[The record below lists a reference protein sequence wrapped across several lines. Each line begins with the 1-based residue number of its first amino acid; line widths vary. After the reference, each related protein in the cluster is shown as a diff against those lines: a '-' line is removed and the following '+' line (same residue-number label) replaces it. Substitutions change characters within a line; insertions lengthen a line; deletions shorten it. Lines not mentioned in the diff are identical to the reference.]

1 MKRRQFLAAVP
12 LAAAATTVLKG
23 NTPSVYTQ
31 QNVLAQPIKM
41 ELINN
46 IRQQVEVDYDHIFK
60 LFCHYNEN
68 PEIGMNTFNTS
79 KQQAEEL
86 RTAGCDVVKMIHE
99 TGVVGVM
106 KNGKGATY
114 LFRADCD
121 ALPQPD
127 LRGEAWASKIPNVG
141 HQCGHSMHSAN
152 LIGVARAM
160 AKLKSEWKGTM
171 VFVAQPGEEFDNGAD
186 KLIKAGLFD
195 HFPFPK
201 AALAYH
207 VSPTLPGGTV
217 GVVRGP
223 AMALVEMPKI
233 IVKGVSGHGGYP
245 QTAKDAVV
253 LASSIVMRL
262 QTIVSRVMSPFDPSV
277 VSVCSINGGSSHNV
291 LPDQVELKLTVRC
304 LSVSVYQK
312 ILAEIK
318 QICEGEAIAS
328 GLPKELFPVVTE
340 RGFFTKPVIND
351 VALVD
356 TLQPIFEQ
364 TLGKEN
370 VRQEPCYT
378 FGEDFSSYGLDG
390 KIPLGFVWLGS
401 VNPNKFDDK
410 MQPKPNETYPPLHN
424 SAFNPHPPTTI
435 RTGVTAMTAALIQLF
450 KNG

>member
-1 MKRRQFLAAVP
+1 
-12 LAAAATTVLKG
+12 
-23 NTPSVYTQ
+23 
-31 QNVLAQPIKM
+31 M
-41 ELINN
+41 ELIDT
-46 IRQQVEVDYDHIFK
+46 IRQHVETDYDHIFK

-68 PEIGMNTFNTS
+68 PEIGMDTFKTS
-79 KQQAEEL
+79 KRQAEEL
-86 RTAGCDVVKMIHE
+86 HAAGCDVVRMVHE

-106 KNGKGATY
+106 KNGAGPTY

-127 LRGEAWASKIPNVG
+127 LRGEAWASKIPNIG
-141 HQCGHSMHSAN
+141 HQCGHSLHAAN
-152 LIGVARAM
+152 LIGVARTM
-160 AKLKSEWKGTM
+160 AKLKSAWAGTL
-171 VFVAQPGEEFDNGAD
+171 VFVTQPGEEFDNGAD
-186 KLIKAGLFD
+186 KLINAGLFD

-207 VSPTLPGGTV
+207 VSPTLPGGTI

-223 AMALVEMPKI
+223 AMALVEMPTI

-245 QTAKDAVV
+245 QSAKDAVV

-277 VSVCSINGGSSHNV
+277 VSVCSINGGSSHNI

-304 LSVSVYQK
+304 FSVPIYQK
-312 ILAEIK
+312 ILAAIK

-328 GLPKELFPVVTE
+328 GLPQELFPVVIE

-351 VALVD
+351 AALMD
-356 TLQPIFEQ
+356 QLQASFEQ
-364 TLGKEN
+364 TLGKDQ

-378 FGEDFSSYGLDG
+378 FGEDFSSYGLAG

-401 VNPNKFDDK
+401 VNPHKFDENL
-410 MQPKPNETYPPLHN
+410 QPQPAEIYPPLHS
-424 SAFNPHPPTTI
+424 SAFNPHPPSTI
-435 RTGVTAMTAALIQLF
+435 RTGVTAMTAALIELF

>member
-1 MKRRQFLAAVP
+1 MP
-12 LAAAATTVLKG
+12 LIDT
-23 NTPSVYTQ
+23 
-31 QNVLAQPIKM
+31 
-41 ELINN
+41 
-46 IRQQVEVDYDHIFK
+46 IRQHVEADYEHIFQ

-68 PEIGMNTFNTS
+68 PEIGMDTFNTS
-79 KQQAEEL
+79 KRQAEEL
-86 RTAGCDVVKMIHE
+86 RAAGCDVVEMVRE
-99 TGVVGVM
+99 TGVVAVI
-106 KNGKGATY
+106 KNGEGPTY

-141 HQCGHSMHSAN
+141 HQCGHSLHSAN

-160 AKLKSEWKGTM
+160 AKLKSEWAGTM
-171 VFVAQPGEEFDNGAD
+171 VFVTQPGEEFDNGAD

-195 HFPFPK
+195 HFPLPK

-207 VSPTLPGGTV
+207 VSPTLPAGTI
-217 GVVRGP
+217 GVVHGP

-233 IVKGVSGHGGYP
+233 IVKGISGHGGYP
-245 QTAKDAVV
+245 QTTKDVVV

-262 QTIVSRVMSPFDPSV
+262 QTIVSRVMSPFEPTV
-277 VSVCSINGGSSHNV
+277 VSVCSIHGGSSHNI

-304 LSVSVYQK
+304 FSVPVYEK
-312 ILAEIK
+312 IMAEIR

-328 GLPKELFPVVTE
+328 GLPKELFPEVIE

-351 VALVD
+351 VALMD
-356 TLQPIFEQ
+356 TLQSSFEQ
-364 TLGKEN
+364 SLGKDR

-390 KIPLGFVWLGS
+390 KIPLGFIWLGS
-401 VNPNKFDDK
+401 VNSNKFDENL
-410 MQPKPNETYPPLHN
+410 QAKPTETYPPLH
-424 SAFNPHPPTTI
+424 SSVFNPHPLGTI
-435 RTGVTAMTAALIQLF
+435 RTGVTAMTAALIELF

>member
-1 MKRRQFLAAVP
+1 MP
-12 LAAAATTVLKG
+12 LIDT
-23 NTPSVYTQ
+23 
-31 QNVLAQPIKM
+31 
-41 ELINN
+41 
-46 IRQQVEVDYDHIFK
+46 IRQHVEADYEHIFT

-68 PEIGMNTFNTS
+68 PEIGMDTFNTS
-79 KQQAEEL
+79 QRQAEEL
-86 RTAGCDVVKMIHE
+86 RAAGCDVVQMVHK
-99 TGVVGVM
+99 TGVVAVM
-106 KNGKGATY
+106 KNGEGPTY

-141 HQCGHSMHSAN
+141 HQCGHSLHSAN

-160 AKLKSEWKGTM
+160 AKLKSEWAGTM
-171 VFVAQPGEEFDNGAD
+171 VFVTQPGEEFDNGAD

-195 HFPFPK
+195 HFPLPK

-207 VSPTLPGGTV
+207 VSPTLPAGTI

-223 AMALVEMPKI
+223 AMALIEMPKI
-233 IVKGVSGHGGYP
+233 IVKGISGHGGYP
-245 QTAKDAVV
+245 HTTKDAVV

-262 QTIVSRVMSPFDPSV
+262 QTIVSRTMSPFEPTV
-277 VSVCSINGGSSHNV
+277 VSVCSIHGGSSHNI

-304 LSVSVYQK
+304 FSVPVYEK
-312 ILAEIK
+312 IMAEIK

-328 GLPKELFPVVTE
+328 GLPKELFPEVIE

-351 VALVD
+351 VALMD
-356 TLQPIFEQ
+356 ELQASFEQ
-364 TLGKEN
+364 TLGKDR

-401 VNPNKFDDK
+401 VNPNKFDENL
-410 MQPKPNETYPPLHN
+410 QAKPTETYPPLH
-424 SAFNPHPPTTI
+424 SSVFNPYPPGTI
-435 RTGVTAMTAALIQLF
+435 RTGIAAMTAALIQLF
-450 KNG
+450 KQG